1 MTQHPTPESP
11 AERHREESPDVVSG
25 AVLTLSDT
33 RNRDEDRRGGHI
45 KEFVSWLG
53 HSVDAYEILPD
64 DADSILN
71 LLKSWTGDAA
81 ISAIITNGGTGI
93 SSRDWTYEVVSDLLD
108 KELDGF
114 GELFR
119 MLSWQE
125 IGAAAMLSR
134 AIAGTVGQT
143 AVFALPG
150 SSNAVRLAME
160 KLIGPEL
167 AHVVHELEK
176 HRPDAPAR

>member
-1 MTQHPTPESP
+1 MTENTTDESLESP
-11 AERHREESPDVVSG
+11 ARSHREASSESVAV

-33 RNRDEDRRGGHI
+33 RSPDEDRSGALI
-45 KEFVSWLG
+45 KEFLAWRG
-53 HSVDAYEILPD
+53 HHVVQYQLLPD
-64 DADSILN
+64 EPSSMHTLLSEWIADAS
-71 LLKSWTGDAA
+71 

-93 SSRDWTYEVVSDLLD
+93 SGRDSTFDVVSGLLD
-108 KELDGF
+108 TRLDGF

-134 AIAGTVGQT
+134 AIAGSAGGT

-160 KLIGPEL
+160 KLVGPEL
-167 AHVVHELEK
+167 AHVVHELQK
-176 HRPDAPAR
+176 HRQ